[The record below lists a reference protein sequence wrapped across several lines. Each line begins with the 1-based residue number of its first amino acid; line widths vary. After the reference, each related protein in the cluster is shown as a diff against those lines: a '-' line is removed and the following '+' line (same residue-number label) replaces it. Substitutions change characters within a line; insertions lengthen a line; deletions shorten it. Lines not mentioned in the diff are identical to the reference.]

1 MKTIRML
8 IIAMQLLT
16 QTLEMPCGKE
26 FYGSTRTL
34 TRKWAKEVGKA
45 DKKASTHKKSDP
57 YT

>member
-45 DKKASTHKKSDP
+45 DKKASTHKKKK
-57 YT
+57 